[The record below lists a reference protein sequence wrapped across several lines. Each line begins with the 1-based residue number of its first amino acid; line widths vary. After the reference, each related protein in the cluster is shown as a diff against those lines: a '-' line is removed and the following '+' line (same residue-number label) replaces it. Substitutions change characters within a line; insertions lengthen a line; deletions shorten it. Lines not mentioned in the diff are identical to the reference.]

1 MSEKCLKN
9 AECLIINYLYMENKS
24 KIKSVACL
32 LRLIPTRELEN
43 FAPLMS
49 GVGIKTDENKLRESQ
64 ISITPGS
71 LEVDVNQGELNN
83 TFEVKCKFLVDSSD
97 EATCSHLLAMR
108 NIPVIAIYLDANSNE
123 KVIGSPS
130 YPLNIKCSIAS
141 SVMNCELQGMTDTY
155 NSVIFLQ

>member
-1 MSEKCLKN
+1 
-9 AECLIINYLYMENKS
+9 MENKS

-64 ISITPGS
+64 IPITPGS
-71 LEVDVNQGELNN
+71 LEVDVSQGELNN

-97 EATCSHLLAMR
+97 EATYDHLLAMR
-108 NIPVIAIYLDANSNE
+108 NMPIIAIYKDGNGNE

-130 YPLNIKCSIAS
+130 YPLNLKCNITS
-141 SVMNCELQGMTDTY
+141 SAISCDLAALTDTY
-155 NSVIFLQ
+155 NSVIFL